1 MKKKISLSDKGLSK
15 DQIFSQMNQAKE
27 KDVKWKDGKVWCLV
41 FSAGDEIADLIKE
54 AYTMFFSE
62 NGLNPNAFPS
72 LRKFENEVVSMTASI
87 LGGDENVTGTMTSG
101 GTESILMA
109 VKTAREHFIAKNP
122 KAKKM
127 EMIIPRTAH
136 PAFDKAGHYFG
147 IKVIH
152 CDLTDDFRVDVKKME
167 DLINSNTIL
176 LVGSAPSYPH
186 GVVDPIQKIAKL
198 ALEHNILLH
207 VDACVGGML
216 LPFAKKLDYDI
227 PNFDFQ
233 VDGVTSMSV
242 DLHKYGYAA
251 KGASVVL
258 YKNKELRRKQFFVYT
273 EWPGGIY
280 ASPSMGGTRPGG
292 AIAAAWAV
300 MNYLG
305 EEGYLKIVK
314 VVMETAKKIIKGVNA
329 VDDIHIVSNPDASI
343 LAIASNTLDV
353 FVLGDEMAQYGWYM
367 DRQQEPPSLHL
378 TITHA
383 HSKVA
388 DKFLEDLKESVKKT
402 KKFTMSKLSDKVKVS
417 LVKGAVKVLPEA
429 MVSKLTA
436 KSSKFLSG
444 KGEVVP
450 KRSAAMYGMMGSLP
464 NKGDVN
470 EMILDF
476 MDNLYEQ
483 P

>member
-1 MKKKISLSDKGLSK
+1 MAKKINLPKTGLSK
-15 DQIFSQMNQAKE
+15 NDVFNEMKTVKE

-41 FSAGDEIADLIKE
+41 FSAGDELSDITKE
-54 AYTMFFSE
+54 AYNMFFSE

-72 LRKFENEVVSMTASI
+72 LKKFENEVVAMTANL

-109 VKTAREHFIAKNP
+109 VKTAREHYLSKHP
-122 KAKKM
+122 KSKKM
-127 EMIIPRTAH
+127 EMIIPKTAH

-152 CDLTDDFRVDVKKME
+152 CDLKDDYRVDLDKME
-167 DLINSNTIL
+167 ELINGNTIL

-186 GVVDPIQKIAKL
+186 GVIDPIEKIAKL
-198 ALEHNILLH
+198 AKEHDILCH
-207 VDACVGGML
+207 VDACVGGMI
-216 LPFAKKLDYDI
+216 LPFAKKLDYNI
-227 PNFDFQ
+227 PNFDFT

-258 YKNKELRRKQFFVYT
+258 YKNKDLRRKQFFVYT
-273 EWPGGIY
+273 EWLGGIY

-305 EEGYLKIVK
+305 EDGYLKIVK
-314 VVMETAKKIIKGVNA
+314 TVMETSEKLKKGINKIDGIN
-329 VDDIHIVSNPDASI
+329 IVSTPEASVI
-343 LAIASNTLDV
+343 AIGSEELDV
-353 FVLGDEMAQYGWYM
+353 FVIGDEMSQMGWYM
-367 DRQQEPPSLHL
+367 DRQQDPPSLHM
-378 TITHA
+378 TIMHA
-383 HSKVA
+383 HHKVA
-388 DKFLEDLKESVKKT
+388 DKFLEDLKEAVQKA
-402 KKFTMSKLSDKVKVS
+402 KKFTIGKVADKVKVS
-417 LVKGAVKVLPEA
+417 LVKGAVKVLPENV
-429 MVSKLTA
+429 VSKLTS
-436 KSSKFLSG
+436 KSSKLLSG
-444 KGEVVP
+444 KGEIIP

-464 NKGDVN
+464 NKGDLN

-476 MDNLYEQ
+476 MDSLYDA
-483 P
+483 